1 MIRSQFIGEVNYMK
15 TFIVHSDIPRDK
27 LPNASGWILALPKM
41 LTAEG
46 IRDVTFKTAYCCTPD
61 KKVIAEFSGPD
72 KEAIDKA
79 LSKIGM
85 PVTAVMEATKV

>member
-1 MIRSQFIGEVNYMK
+1 MIQSQSIGEVNDMK

-27 LPNASGWILALPKM
+27 LPNASGWVLGVPRM
-41 LTAEG
+41 LTEEG
-46 IRDVTFKTAYCCTPD
+46 IKDVTFKTAYCCTPD
-61 KKVIAEFSGPD
+61 KKVIAEFWGPD
-72 KEAIDKA
+72 KEAVNKA